1 MKNRIWLVIAGAA
14 LAGCVTTTYEEPPA
28 QAPRQVAPAAVAV
41 PKAGPGAKKVEQKA
55 VKAAPKAS
63 GHATAIVKPL
73 RVLVSLSDGNPDDK
87 PSTCKRCLQ
96 TNIEGELARSG
107 YRVVYTKPAEIL
119 VYGTLT
125 GSQLDSLGTRVVWQ
139 MTADM
144 DVTRAPEVNV
154 VNGQAM
160 ADVVAKQRFDGKS
173 DAARSEAEAQK
184 QIADR
189 LGTGVAKFAKEAV
202 LKVGEKLK
210 ACEITITNAWQP
222 QDAAGYP
229 TLFAQRVAAMPGV
242 YACKVI
248 STDNANRTMKA
259 EILYETA
266 SYPDGIINRL
276 YVTPELNIAR

>member
-1 MKNRIWLVIAGAA
+1 MKKMIAISFGAIA

-28 QAPRQVAPAAVAV
+28 QATRQIVQKVV
-41 PKAGPGAKKVEQKA
+41 ETPK
-55 VKAAPKAS
+55 S
-63 GHATAIVKPL
+63 GHATATVKPL
-73 RVLVSLSDGNPDDK
+73 RVLVSLTDGNPDDK
-87 PSTCKRCLQ
+87 PSVCKRFLQ

-107 YRVVYTKPAEIL
+107 YRVVYRKPAEVL
-119 VYGTLT
+119 VYGTLA
-125 GSQLDSLGTRVVWQ
+125 GGQVDALGTRVVWQ
-139 MTADM
+139 ITADM

-154 VNGQAM
+154 VNGQTM

-173 DAARSEAEAQK
+173 DAASSEADAQK

-189 LGTGVAKFAKEAV
+189 LGAGVAKFAKDAV

-210 ACEITITNAWQP
+210 VCEIAITNAWQP

-229 TLFAQRVAAMPGV
+229 TFFAQRVAAMPGV

-248 STDNANRTMKA
+248 STDNANRTMTA
-259 EILYETA
+259 EIVYETA

-276 YVTPELNIAR
+276 YITPELNIAR